1 MIGSYEISARLG
13 RLHLQ
18 GQHDQH
24 RRRVR
29 LQSGLGNNKPMQNAS
44 LTLKARLSVVFPGC
58 LRVKMQRGVA
68 SLCDKTNLSSD
79 SGSISIAAML
89 MIYYCPK
96 STHKGRYRNRLT
108 GQGFLDVV
116 QGIFVRA
123 LERSPWHN
131 EQSGD
136 ILSCS
141 ESEPLRGSGGLAL
154 TGTLPRSRL
163 LFEWK

>member
-18 GQHDQH
+18 GQHGQH
-24 RRRVR
+24 GRRVR
-29 LQSGLGNNKPMQNAS
+29 LQTGLGNNKPMQNAS

-79 SGSISIAAML
+79 SGSISIAAM
-89 MIYYCPK
+89 MIYYCRK
-96 STHKGRYRNRLT
+96 STHKGSYRNRLT

-116 QGIFVRA
+116 QGIFLRA
-123 LERSPWHN
+123 L
-131 EQSGD
+131 
-136 ILSCS
+136 
-141 ESEPLRGSGGLAL
+141 AF
-154 TGTLPRSRL
+154 TLPTTNSLHGIKKGRANLAIFCLAARASRYGDLAGL
-163 LFEWK
+163 L